1 MYLQKCLE
9 VASAGFPM
17 NQCCCKLT
25 FLSATSSFYSNIKGK
40 G

>member
-17 NQCCCKLT
+17 NQRCCKLT
-25 FLSATSSFYSNIKGK
+25 FLSTTFSFYSKTKGK
-40 G
+40 D